1 MDTLTHGL
9 AGALIAKTGFS
20 QRIGKVATTVLVV
33 SAVFPDSDV
42 IVDLVGNEFLY
53 LKYHRSLTHSFLGAL
68 FFSALLAGIFYR
80 FGTYK
85 KYWNLYF
92 LSLLGILSHI
102 FLDLPTSFG
111 TMIFFPFSDRRVA
124 WDMIFIIDLIFT
136 GIIVTPQ
143 LVVWIYLNPSS
154 RGGKSSLPL
163 FSPFSSPFRRAGF
176 VCFVFYLLTFSVTL
190 FLSRLVHREVP
201 WKVLLWVIL
210 LFTSLIV
217 APGIKGWI
225 YRIDKTIPCRVGL
238 IVLLFYMGLC
248 WMNHWIALK
257 KVEDYIQKQG
267 LQVVSYAAFPQPLS
281 PFNWSGVI
289 KTREASYQNWFNI
302 LTPQMPEFSVFQDPP
317 KNEYITM
324 AENLPVVQLF
334 LWFARFPVITYQT
347 LGSTHIIEYFDLR
360 FNSRLRR
367 TPFVLEIIIGPN
379 GEVIRQ
385 GFAN

>member
-20 QRIGKVATTVLVV
+20 QRIGKVATAVLVV
-33 SAVFPDSDV
+33 SAVFPDSDI
-42 IVDLVGNEFLY
+42 IVDIVGNEFLY
-53 LKYHRSLTHSFLGAL
+53 LKYHRSLTHSFLGAFL
-68 FFSALLAGIFYR
+68 FSALLAGIFYR
-80 FGTYK
+80 FSTYK
-85 KYWNLYF
+85 KYWDLYF
-92 LSLLGILSHI
+92 LCLLGILSHI

-143 LVVWIYLNPSS
+143 LILWIYQKPSD
-154 RGGKSSLPL
+154 KSSLSP
-163 FSPFSSPFRRAGF
+163 FSPFSRSFRRAGL
-176 VCFVFYLLTFSVTL
+176 VCFVFYLLAFSVTL
-190 FLSRLVHREVP
+190 FLSRLIHREVP

-210 LFTSLIV
+210 LFTFLIV

-248 WMNHWIALK
+248 WINHWMALK
-257 KVEDYIQKQG
+257 KVESYIRKEG
-267 LQVVSYAAFPQPLS
+267 LQVISYAAFPQPFS

-324 AENLPVVQLF
+324 AENLPVVQIF

-347 LGSTHIIEYFDLR
+347 LESTHIIEYFDLR
-360 FNSRLRR
+360 FNSQLRR